1 MKRDLLKLFFIA
13 IISPYERNTLQT
25 LLFKP
30 FDKMI
35 PLQLVE
41 DSQTLSSSANQSVKL
56 EVNVNLSTSVSLEA
70 MFNILLQ

>member
-1 MKRDLLKLFFIA
+1 MIFVIFFIA